1 MLNICMYIRYP
12 MNYSSYKSSKIPQL
26 MKEKEISLEN
36 HDKIFSSHWIS
47 NNEVVVGSKC
57 NKV

>member
-1 MLNICMYIRYP
+1 MYIRYP